1 MPSMKIFKSNW
12 LQTSSNIVKRR
23 KHRQTSSNDAKDANE
38 IKLIEAAIWGDS
50 TLQFTETLVSIV
62 IW

>member
-1 MPSMKIFKSNW
+1 MPSMRFSKEIG
-12 LQTSSNIVKRR
+12 VKR
-23 KHRQTSSNDAKDANE
+23 RQTSSKDANE